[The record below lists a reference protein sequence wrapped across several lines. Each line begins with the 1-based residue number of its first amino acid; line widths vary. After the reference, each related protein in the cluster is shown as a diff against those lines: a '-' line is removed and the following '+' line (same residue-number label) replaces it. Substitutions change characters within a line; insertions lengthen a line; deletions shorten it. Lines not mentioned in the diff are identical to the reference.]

1 MLDKNSY
8 INENYGEITVPD
20 DHLFVMGDNRDFSND
35 SRFWGFVPL
44 KNVRGK
50 AMVVWLSL
58 WLDFSES
65 QYYFRPSRIGT
76 VIR

>member
-1 MLDKNSY
+1 MPLGEAKHMVMIDRGSY
-8 INENYGEITVPD
+8 VNDNFGEVTVPP
-20 DHLFVMGDNRDFSND
+20 DHLFVMGDNRDYSND

-58 WLDFSES
+58 WLDFTEGK
-65 QYYFRPSRIGT
+65 Y
-76 VIR
+76 